1 LSAPLAEASVKAVL
15 DFADVDRD
23 FAARLDKATR
33 NASSVVAKNLDG
45 VTKSAEG
52 TTRRVNAAFDGIN
65 TGKLTRNLGSVD
77 GAAKNTAARLGDL
90 AGTAAGKTVTGFT
103 KLGDSI
109 LGTVGKFAKFAG
121 GAGIVTSAVSG
132 LAGGFGALTLGFG
145 RLQSIEQAEAKLT
158 GLGHSAD
165 GVTAIMDSALASVKG
180 TAFGLGEAAGV
191 AASAVAAGVKPG
203 EDLTRTLKLMADA
216 AVIGGTSMGDM
227 GAIFNKVA
235 TSGKVQGE
243 VLAQLGDRGIPI
255 IQLLADEMG
264 VAASEVADLGS
275 EGKISF
281 DTFRNAIEK
290 GMGGAAQSAGQT
302 FSGAMD
308 NAKAALG
315 RLGAEIL
322 EGPFNAAPTI
332 IGRVT
337 EGIDLLTN
345 KVKGVSELLQ
355 TGDYTADIGKALG
368 VSEDSAV
375 VDRILRIRDAI
386 IETKGQ
392 AQLFIAAFT
401 GGDTISDL
409 PYADSIT
416 KAGELARD
424 WGDQIG
430 RIFGDLGTIIA
441 DLAGP
446 VSDIIASLGEA
457 SGAVGISTWSVLLDV
472 LELLVPI
479 VGEMLV
485 GALQVLADLMTNN
498 QWLVTALV
506 AAYTAYRTALIVSTA
521 VQWALNAAMSAN
533 PIALI
538 VIGIAALVAALVLFF
553 TKTETGRKIWTA
565 AWNGI
570 KAAAATVWSFLQT
583 VWDAILVGLRA
594 VGDAAVWLW
603 QTVFVP
609 VWEGIK
615 SAASVAWAILQVI
628 FTALKVAFALIATSA
643 LLMWEMGIKP
653 AWEYASNLIEWA
665 WNSIIRPVF
674 DALKTG
680 LQAVGEFFGWV
691 WDTLIKPAWD
701 ALVAGLQA
709 AYDNIIKPLWDNFIA
724 GLRAIG
730 DFFVWVWDTLIKPAW
745 DALAT
750 GLTFVYDTILKP
762 LWDNFIAG
770 LRAIGDFFV
779 WIWDNVIKPAWD
791 ALGNGIKWVLD
802 NVITP
807 VFDGIKTGLGFVR
820 TAFDEAVK
828 FIGQVWDTIRG
839 IVAKPAA
846 FVIDAVYNRGIREAW
861 NKVAGWL
868 NLPELAEYK
877 PDWLAA
883 YMATGGQVAGPAGRD
898 RVPAM
903 LTDGEWVH
911 KTAAVDYY
919 GPGVMDAMN
928 NMRVPREL
936 FLAAGG
942 PVKLDAPPWTGGGGE
957 SNLKPAAILARR
969 NIHLYWPEIDTI
981 GGYRASDPYPD
992 HPSGLALDV
1001 MTGDPVGTEVND
1013 WLHREM
1019 NALALGY
1026 TIWKQ
1031 IFKPAGGAGNLME
1044 DRGSPTQNHM
1054 DHVHALFNNNGVPG
1068 IGEGGAGGGG
1078 IVGRVVQ
1085 FLRNRVGDAFDAIMN
1100 PIGAAIPTFG
1110 DSDVGRLPKTIFD
1123 TMRSSVRDFLTGKA
1137 DEQDRRTGGGSFG
1150 PGAPGGG
1157 AEQWRDLA
1165 TQALMHTGF
1174 IPPEQYI
1181 ENMLKQI
1188 QSESSGNERA
1198 IQQVI
1203 DVNSGGN
1210 EAGGLLQV
1218 TPGTFAAYRDPTLP
1232 NDRFDPFANMVAAL
1246 NYVRAR
1252 YGDPNAVWGQGHGYD
1267 EGGLARGK
1275 GVMLKNV
1282 IPPERVLSPGLTV
1295 VFERFVDILERF
1307 ANGDLPAE
1315 ETPPAP
1321 TEPSPTIGGGTGA
1334 KVYEPGIAGANAWA
1348 ADQDFGTQAKN
1359 WGADAAKEII
1369 GQFTDPFGLSS
1380 LSDRAI
1386 DDLRTAA
1393 EALEAAQRQQQG
1405 ANVTVNVNGTDNP
1418 NAVGA
1423 AVVDQ
1428 IEERMSPVT
1437 TRYRNGG

>member
-1 LSAPLAEASVKAVL
+1 MSAPLAEASVKAVL
-15 DFADVDRD
+15 DFANVDRD
-23 FAARLDKATR
+23 FAARLDKATK
-33 NASSVVAKNLDG
+33 NASNVVAKNFDG

-109 LGTVGKFAKFAG
+109 LGAVGKFAKFAG

-191 AASAVAAGVKPG
+191 AASAVAAGIKPG
-203 EDLTRTLKLMADA
+203 DDLTRTLKLVADA

-264 VAASEVADLGS
+264 VAASEVADMGA

-355 TGDYTADIGKALG
+355 TGNYTADIGKALG
-368 VSEDSAV
+368 VEEDSAV
-375 VDRILRIRDAI
+375 VDRILAVREAVMKVV
-386 IETKGQ
+386 ETARLLTTGDFTQ
-392 AQLFIAAFT
+392 GFAAAF
-401 GGDTISDL
+401 GVDEDSDL
-409 PYADSIT
+409 VD
-416 KAGELARD
+416 KLLNFRD
-424 WGDQIG
+424 IAIGWGDQLSN
-430 RIFGDLGTIIA
+430 IFGSLGETITN
-441 DLAGP
+441 LAGP
-446 VSDIIASLGEA
+446 ISDIIASLGEA
-457 SGAVGISTWSVLLDV
+457 SGAVGISTWSILLDV

-498 QWLVTALV
+498 QWLVTSLV

-779 WIWDNVIKPAWD
+779 WIWNNVIKPAW
-791 ALGNGIKWVLD
+791 
-802 NVITP
+802 TP
-807 VFDGIKTGLGFVR
+807 SA
-820 TAFDEAVK
+820 TA
-828 FIGQVWDTIRG
+828 
-839 IVAKPAA
+839 
-846 FVIDAVYNRGIREAW
+846 
-861 NKVAGWL
+861 
-868 NLPELAEYK
+868 
-877 PDWLAA
+877 
-883 YMATGGQVAGPAGRD
+883 
-898 RVPAM
+898 
-903 LTDGEWVH
+903 
-911 KTAAVDYY
+911 
-919 GPGVMDAMN
+919 
-928 NMRVPREL
+928 
-936 FLAAGG
+936 
-942 PVKLDAPPWTGGGGE
+942 
-957 SNLKPAAILARR
+957 SNWCSTTSSPQ
-969 NIHLYWPEIDTI
+969 YS
-981 GGYRASDPYPD
+981 RASKLGSDSSAQ
-992 HPSGLALDV
+992 HSTKPSNSSGKC
-1001 MTGDPVGTEVND
+1001 GDTS
-1013 WLHREM
+1013 
-1019 NALALGY
+1019 
-1026 TIWKQ
+1026 
-1031 IFKPAGGAGNLME
+1031 AG
-1044 DRGSPTQNHM
+1044 SSQN
-1054 DHVHALFNNNGVPG
+1054 P
-1068 IGEGGAGGGG
+1068 
-1078 IVGRVVQ
+1078 
-1085 FLRNRVGDAFDAIMN
+1085 
-1100 PIGAAIPTFG
+1100 P
-1110 DSDVGRLPKTIFD
+1110 
-1123 TMRSSVRDFLTGKA
+1123 RSS
-1137 DEQDRRTGGGSFG
+1137 
-1150 PGAPGGG
+1150 
-1157 AEQWRDLA
+1157 
-1165 TQALMHTGF
+1165 
-1174 IPPEQYI
+1174 
-1181 ENMLKQI
+1181 
-1188 QSESSGNERA
+1188 
-1198 IQQVI
+1198 
-1203 DVNSGGN
+1203 
-1210 EAGGLLQV
+1210 
-1218 TPGTFAAYRDPTLP
+1218 
-1232 NDRFDPFANMVAAL
+1232 
-1246 NYVRAR
+1246 
-1252 YGDPNAVWGQGHGYD
+1252 
-1267 EGGLARGK
+1267 
-1275 GVMLKNV
+1275 
-1282 IPPERVLSPGLTV
+1282 
-1295 VFERFVDILERF
+1295 
-1307 ANGDLPAE
+1307 
-1315 ETPPAP
+1315 
-1321 TEPSPTIGGGTGA
+1321 
-1334 KVYEPGIAGANAWA
+1334 
-1348 ADQDFGTQAKN
+1348 
-1359 WGADAAKEII
+1359 
-1369 GQFTDPFGLSS
+1369 
-1380 LSDRAI
+1380 
-1386 DDLRTAA
+1386 
-1393 EALEAAQRQQQG
+1393 
-1405 ANVTVNVNGTDNP
+1405 
-1418 NAVGA
+1418 
-1423 AVVDQ
+1423 
-1428 IEERMSPVT
+1428 
-1437 TRYRNGG
+1437 